1 MSFRPLAKAN
11 DRICNLV
18 GSYIMAFKRRPRHL
32 IGSCYLVAFYKMAL
46 NLEPRHLTGICY
58 VVGFDKMASKQAIC
72 ILWWLSFACDLGIR
86 AVNLLLPP
94 SPGWNLITNSSIQA
108 VFSGVF
114 IGTGASDGCAGWFAN
129 SCWTMVC
136 SYDFRSCGMS
146 LNTWETRSCSTVD
159 PGFCSSSSRRY
170 M

>member
-72 ILWWLSFACDLGIR
+72 ILWWLSFACDSGIQ
-86 AVNLLLPP
+86 AVNLLSPP
-94 SPGWNLITNSSIQA
+94 SLGWNLIRN
-108 VFSGVF
+108 
-114 IGTGASDGCAGWFAN
+114 
-129 SCWTMVC
+129 
-136 SYDFRSCGMS
+136 
-146 LNTWETRSCSTVD
+146 
-159 PGFCSSSSRRY
+159 RR
-170 M
+170 

>member
-18 GSYIMAFKRRPRHL
+18 GSYIMAFKRRSRHL

-72 ILWWLSFACDLGIR
+72 ILWWLSFACDCLQ
-86 AVNLLLPP
+86 
-94 SPGWNLITNSSIQA
+94 WKCDKE
-108 VFSGVF
+108 F
-114 IGTGASDGCAGWFAN
+114 
-129 SCWTMVC
+129 
-136 SYDFRSCGMS
+136 
-146 LNTWETRSCSTVD
+146 EH
-159 PGFCSSSSRRY
+159 SSSESTISSLSRLEFDKE
-170 M
+170 